1 MDEVEFV
8 EPDEDQN
15 GMFKIW
21 RSRPMKPI
29 ASYGVLAKPTGC
41 V

>member
-29 ASYGVLAKPTGC
+29 ASYGVLAKPTDC

>member
-15 GMFKIW
+15 GMFKIR